1 VFPTLLQL
9 LNSPHLTTF
18 FQHVDVVRTI
28 ANHVSL
34 VTSLTQYTHH
44 THHTKGGY
52 RRSVFL
58 VVETLSQ
65 RPALVRNNKDHVL
78 RHLLPALAVLVD
90 NNGANGA
97 NDPMDVLLTLRMIG
111 KRECGGRGL
120 VVAGGGWWWL
130 VVAGG
135 G

>member
-1 VFPTLLQL
+1 MCFCCFCCFFTL
-9 LNSPHLTTF
+9 F
-18 FQHVDVVRTI
+18 ID
-28 ANHVSL
+28 L
-34 VTSLTQYTHH
+34 VTDKVQPLSRN
-44 THHTKGGY
+44 KVGY

-90 NNGANGA
+90 DNGANGA

-111 KRECGGRGL
+111 KRESVVGEAWWWL

-135 G
+135 GMAGGRMVAPVRVLVS